1 MITTDVKFG
10 SKNLSLRLTT
20 RTIRKILSEDKIS
33 PVNLLLNAVDTNNL
47 EDLLK
52 IIKLSSLE
60 EISLDE
66 LSDLYDEWIDLGFGL
81 KELCA
86 LTFEVFRLAGLAFLK
101 HEKSTADTLKTIG
114 IVVPEKNIETV
125 KETTDRI
132 KKSRE
137 SESNTKNA

>member
-1 MITTDVKFG
+1 MITTDIKFG
-10 SKNLSLRLTT
+10 SRNLSLRLTT

-33 PVNLLLNAVDTNNL
+33 PVDLLLNAVDTNNL

-66 LSDLYDEWIDLGFGL
+66 LSDMYDEWIDLGFGL

-101 HEKSTADTLKTIG
+101 HEKTTADTLKSIG
-114 IVVPEKNIETV
+114 IIVPEKNVETQE
-125 KETTDRI
+125 ETEKRI
-132 KKSRE
+132 KKARE
-137 SESNTKNA
+137 VEENTKNA